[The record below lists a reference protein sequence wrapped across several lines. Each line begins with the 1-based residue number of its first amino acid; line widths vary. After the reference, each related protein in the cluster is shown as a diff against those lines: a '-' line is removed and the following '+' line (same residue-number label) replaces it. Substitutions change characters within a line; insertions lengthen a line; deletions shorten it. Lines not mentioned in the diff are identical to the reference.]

1 MAITSEF
8 SAALNQVCAEK
19 GISSQSV
26 LETIILAL
34 VSAYRKDFNPR
45 FEEDVRAEINP
56 ETGEA
61 RIFEGDKDV
70 TPPFFGRIASQT
82 AKQVLLQK
90 LREAEKEAVFSDFR
104 KKLGTLMSAHI
115 FRLEKGNAI
124 LDLGRCQGVMSPS
137 EQIPGENYQ
146 INQRLKILLKEIR
159 EGEGVRGP
167 EVIVSRA
174 DPKFI
179 EQLFI
184 SEVPELSS
192 GVVSI
197 KAIAR
202 EAGSRTKIAVSSE
215 DPRVDPVGS
224 CVGQKG
230 VRVQTV
236 IGELN
241 GEKIDIIPFDE
252 DAEKFVA
259 AALSPAKVRE
269 VSLNKKKKEARVR
282 VASDQLS
289 LAIGKEGQNVRLA
302 ARLTGWK
309 IDIGEYKSV
318 EEKSEAPEE
327 KLEAPN
333 EGELLEQT
341 GLSKRLAGVLAKAG
355 INSLADLKA
364 RDISEIIKIKG
375 LGEKG
380 LAEVEKLR
388 STEKDAVAVEETE
401 KKPEN
406 DSPDK
411 VQGQV
416 ES

>member
-19 GISSQSV
+19 GISPQSV
-26 LETIILAL
+26 LDTITLAL
-34 VSAYRKDFNPR
+34 VSAYRKDFNPGA
-45 FEEDVRAEINP
+45 EEEVRAEINQ

-61 RIFEGDKDV
+61 KIFEGEKDV

-90 LREAEKEAVFSDFR
+90 LREAEKEAIFSDFR
-104 KKLGTLMSAHI
+104 KKMGSLMSAHI

-124 LDLGRCQGVMSPS
+124 LDLGRCQGVMPPG

-159 EGEGVRGP
+159 DGEGARGP
-167 EVIVSRA
+167 EVIVSRS
-174 DPKFI
+174 DPRFI
-179 EQLFI
+179 EQLFMA
-184 SEVPELSS
+184 EVPELDS
-192 GVVSI
+192 GVVTI
-197 KAIAR
+197 KAVAR

-252 DAEKFVA
+252 DPEKFIA
-259 AALSPAKVRE
+259 AALSPAKIRE
-269 VSLNKKKKEARVR
+269 VSLNKKKKEARVK
-282 VASDQLS
+282 VGADQLS

-302 ARLTGWK
+302 ARLSGWK
-309 IDIGEYKSV
+309 IDIGEYQAV
-318 EEKSEAPEE
+318 PEKTDKDGAGSAPAAGALVARST
-327 KLEAPN
+327 LEP
-333 EGELLEQT
+333 L
-341 GLSKRLAGVLAKAG
+341 GLGKRLLGVLAKAG
-355 INSLADLKA
+355 ITSLSELKA
-364 RDISEIIKIKG
+364 KNLPEIKEIKG
-375 LGEKG
+375 IGGKG
-380 LAEVEKLR
+380 LEEIGKIIASDPVAPLN
-388 STEKDAVAVEETE
+388 STEK
-401 KKPEN
+401 
-406 DSPDK
+406 
-411 VQGQV
+411 
-416 ES
+416 